1 MAPYGIT
8 ARMLAAGLVCPTW
21 QIRLHPS
28 GDRAVFDLSVLKDDS
43 EHPYRLQCEQ
53 AKYCA
58 FVLEAVRKLPSVTV
72 HFSTPVA
79 ALEQSGDNG
88 AGASRRRDI
97 HRRLCHRRRRRAER
111 GAARHRR
118 GAVRRHLSR
127 DHDPR
132 DHALSVPR
140 QARRAVQRL
149 LLLEAGRHLQPAAAA
164 GRLAGQ
170 PLCPRGPD
178 HRAGAGGRGA
188 AGSAARHRSRC
199 RPDRGAGDAALS
211 HPPAARLGLSQG
223 PRVPGRRRGASQQPV
238 RRHGHERR
246 HPRRVQS
253 LREADRA

>member
-1 MAPYGIT
+1 MMAPYGIT
-8 ARMLAAGLVCPTW
+8 ARMLEAGLVCPTW

-53 AKYCA
+53 SKYCA

-72 HFSTPVA
+72 HVFDAGHRRWSRA
-79 ALEQSGDNG
+79 ATTVQVRG
-88 AGASRRRDI
+88 RRRDI
-97 HRRLCHRRRRRAER
+97 HRRLCDRRRRRAER

-140 QARRAVQRL
+140 QARRALQRL

-178 HRAGAGGRGA
+178 HRAGAGGRRRSRTCCTTSCRTP
-188 AGSAARHRSRC
+188 AGSRCWRRGPIASTGGSPRPIARAACSWPATRRISTAR
-199 RPDRGAGDAALS
+199 
-211 HPPAARLGLSQG
+211 PAAW
-223 PRVPGRRRGASQQPV
+223 A
-238 RRHGHERR
+238 
-246 HPRRVQS
+246 
-253 LREADRA
+253 